1 MKFTWYTLDNLGM
14 FFIIEKTVRQGEAED
29 GKKVRVRIEESSMSP
44 QLHMRSMYSQ
54 VLVSQ
59 RMRVVM
65 MLPKELNSFSS
76 SDWNRS
82 FL

>member
-14 FFIIEKTVRQGEAED
+14 FFIIEKTVRQGIAED
-29 GKKVRVRIEESSMSP
+29 KKKVRVRIGESSMSP

-65 MLPKELNSFSS
+65 TLPKELNSFSS
-76 SDWNRS
+76 SDWNR
-82 FL
+82 